1 MEEDFYPDFKSPSDS
16 RWVLFMLTSVSCP
29 TLLILLADNGL
40 LMGAEMLMMTLGK
53 SSLGPTRPISL
64 CLRLLCKC
72 HSAIAEA
79 SSHLQLRGIEPKV
92 RSFASA

>member
-1 MEEDFYPDFKSPSDS
+1 MKENFYPDFKSPSDS
-16 RWVLFMLTSVSCP
+16 KWVLSMLTSVSCP
-29 TLLILLADNGL
+29 TLLILLVDNGL

-53 SSLGPTRPISL
+53 LSLGPTRPISL

-72 HSAIAEA
+72 HGAIAEA
-79 SSHLQLRGIEPKV
+79 SSHLQLRRTEPKV